1 METFLI
7 IVVAVLPAALL
18 GFYLWSKDSKR
29 EPTRWLL
36 GSVLLGGII
45 CLPVIYLKGV
55 LSSLLF
61 SPAGIPVTLFESVAD
76 TLLVEAVLEEIFK
89 FLAFWLV
96 VFRNR
101 YFDEHFDGIIYAAAV
116 ALGFAV
122 VENYF
127 YLSNQPSWEFLPVL
141 RSVLSVL
148 GHSAYAVLMGYYY
161 SVYRFVSRTRLNLV
175 FILLLPILTHAV
187 FNTLLLPF
195 WGGLSMFFFFA
206 FCIFIHRTCK
216 KKIAIHLAND
226 IGFMNENYRI

>member
-1 METFLI
+1 MHTFLI
-7 IVVAVLPAALL
+7 IVVAILPAALL
-18 GFYLWSKDSKR
+18 GFYLWSIDSKR
-29 EPTRWLL
+29 EPTILLL
-36 GSVLLGGII
+36 GSVLLGGIV
-45 CLPVIYLKGV
+45 CLPVIYLKDV

-61 SPAGIPVTLFESVAD
+61 SPAGMPVSLSESVVD
-76 TLLVEAVLEEIFK
+76 VVFLEAVLEEVFK

-116 ALGFAV
+116 ALGFAA

-127 YLSNQPSWEFLPVL
+127 YLNDQPKWEFLPVL
-141 RSVLSVL
+141 RSILMVL
-148 GHSAYAVLMGYYY
+148 GHYAYAVLMGYYY
-161 SVYRFVSRTRLNLV
+161 SLYRFVNRSRLNLV
-175 FILLLPILTHAV
+175 FILLLPIVVHAV

-206 FCIFIHRTCK
+206 FCVFIHRTCK

>member
-1 METFLI
+1 MNIFLI
-7 IVVAVLPAALL
+7 IVVAILPAALL
-18 GFYLWSKDSKR
+18 GCYLWSIDSKR

-45 CLPVIYLKGV
+45 CLPVIYLKGI

-61 SPAGIPVTLFESVAD
+61 SPAGMPVTLFESVVD
-76 TLLVEAVLEEIFK
+76 TFLVEAVLEEIFK

-127 YLSNQPSWEFLPVL
+127 YLNDQPSWEVLPVL
-141 RSVLSVL
+141 RSILSVL
-148 GHSAYAVLMGYYY
+148 GHYAYAVLMGYYY
-161 SVYRFVSRTRLNLV
+161 SVWRFVNRTRLNLV
-175 FILLLPILTHAV
+175 FILLLPIVVHAV

-195 WGGLSMFFFFA
+195 WGGLSMFIFFA

>member
-1 METFLI
+1 MNMFLI

-18 GFYLWSKDSKR
+18 GCYLWSIDSKR

-45 CLPVIYLKGV
+45 CLPVIYLKGI

-61 SPAGIPVTLFESVAD
+61 SPAGMPVTLFESVVD
-76 TLLVEAVLEEIFK
+76 TFLVEAVLEEIFK

-116 ALGFAV
+116 ALGFAA

-127 YLSNQPSWEFLPVL
+127 YLNEQPGWEVLPVL
-141 RSVLSVL
+141 RSILSVL
-148 GHSAYAVLMGYYY
+148 GHYAYAVLMGYYY
-161 SVYRFVSRTRLNLV
+161 SVWRFVSRTRLNLV
-175 FILLLPILTHAV
+175 FILLLPIVVHAV

-195 WGGLSMFFFFA
+195 WGGLSMFIFFA

-226 IGFMNENYRI
+226 IGFMNEHYRI

>member
-1 METFLI
+1 MNMFLI
-7 IVVAVLPAALL
+7 IVVAILPAALL
-18 GFYLWSKDSKR
+18 GCYLWSIDSKR

-45 CLPVIYLKGV
+45 CLPVIYLKGI

-61 SPAGIPVTLFESVAD
+61 SPAGMPVTLFESVVD
-76 TLLVEAVLEEIFK
+76 TFLVEAVLEEIFK

-127 YLSNQPSWEFLPVL
+127 YLNDQPSWEVLPVL
-141 RSVLSVL
+141 RSILSVL
-148 GHSAYAVLMGYYY
+148 GHYAYAVLMGYYY
-161 SVYRFVSRTRLNLV
+161 SVWRFVNRTRLNLV
-175 FILLLPILTHAV
+175 FILLLPIVVHAV

-195 WGGLSMFFFFA
+195 WGGLSMFIFFA